1 VLRGVLSPREMETP
15 IRTFLNWYR
24 RADYTAYAFNTRPVA
39 RHPCPEYERH
49 RVPPAPCRWRIPDPA
64 ALLDRVVVLK
74 KPDPEPWKRVRTRVV
89 HISVLVLIDRTA
101 DIRGNV
107 AS

>member
-1 VLRGVLSPREMETP
+1 MRQARLE
-15 IRTFLNWYR
+15 R
-24 RADYTAYAFNTRPVA
+24 RRRNRNTTTVT
-39 RHPCPEYERH
+39 EYERH
-49 RVPPAPCRWRIPDPA
+49 GVPPAPCRWRIPDPG

-74 KPDPEPWKRVRTRVV
+74 KPDPELWKRVRTRVV